1 MNWVTS
7 DGMSH
12 CQKSKMEAQSL
23 RDVNGLENKKPSL
36 RREREQEPN
45 SVTKE
50 AFGTNYEKNFQN
62 FG

>member
-7 DGMSH
+7 EGMSR
-12 CQKSKMEAQSL
+12 CQKSKMETQSL
-23 RDVNGLENKKPSL
+23 RDMNGLENEKPSL
-36 RREREQEPN
+36 RSEKEQEPN

-50 AFGTNYEKNFQN
+50 AFGTNYEKNFQI

>member
-1 MNWVTS
+1 
-7 DGMSH
+7 
-12 CQKSKMEAQSL
+12 MEAQSL

>member
-1 MNWVTS
+1 
-7 DGMSH
+7 
-12 CQKSKMEAQSL
+12 METQSL
-23 RDVNGLENKKPSL
+23 RDMNGLKNEKPSL
-36 RREREQEPN
+36 RSEKVQEPN